1 MREVRW
7 KLAEGFLKRNHKRRD
22 SWLIRNNL
30 LISSNWLIRK
40 EESKGKD
47 SRSLEKQKWNKKRNW
62 KSKEM
67 ARVDWLAVESSQV
80 WLDEFAFKY
89 SGQIGFFIPF
99 SL

>member
-47 SRSLEKQKWNKKRNW
+47 SRSLESENGTRREIGRVKRW
-62 KSKEM
+62 HEWIG
-67 ARVDWLAVESSQV
+67 WL
-80 WLDEFAFKY
+80 
-89 SGQIGFFIPF
+89 
-99 SL
+99 